1 MRSESRIGDLRA
13 WDIGAGRVGTFLVVG
28 VEGYRVDVI
37 LSDGKT
43 DGFFKPY
50 LESKSYTISCAIS

>member
-1 MRSESRIGDLRA
+1 MRGESRVGDLRA
-13 WDIGAGRVGTFLVVG
+13 WDIVSGRVGTFLVVG
-28 VEGYRVDVI
+28 IEGYRVDVI

-50 LESKSYTISCAIS
+50 LESNSRTIS